1 MLIIS
6 RVTKC
11 GIATLGIN
19 SLEIK
24 KFMYAVI
31 KTGGKQYRVQEGQV
45 IRVETLNVEAGET
58 VDFSEVLMVA
68 NGDDIKIGA
77 PVVEGAKV
85 SGKVLEHGR
94 HKKVEIIKFK
104 RRKHHM
110 KRQGHRQNYT
120 AVRIESIA

>member
-1 MLIIS
+1 
-6 RVTKC
+6 
-11 GIATLGIN
+11 
-19 SLEIK
+19 
-24 KFMYAVI
+24 MYAVI

-45 IRVETLNVEAGET
+45 ILVETLRAEAGES

-77 PVVEGAKV
+77 PIVEGAKV
-85 SGKVLEHGR
+85 SGTILEHGR

>member
-1 MLIIS
+1 
-6 RVTKC
+6 
-11 GIATLGIN
+11 
-19 SLEIK
+19 
-24 KFMYAVI
+24 MYAVI
-31 KTGGKQYRVQEGQV
+31 KTGGKQYRVEEGQV
-45 IRVETLNVEAGET
+45 IRVETLRAEAGET
-58 VDFSEVLMVA
+58 VDFSEILMVA

-85 SGKVLEHGR
+85 SGTILEHGR